1 MNVINAGNNNENS
14 NISDILIVNETSPEP
29 LSYKEISGDI
39 MDSPVKISVDPIKI
53 FQNAGTKIS
62 DIIIEKCD
70 NLSRNISSMD
80 TKDLHNLSPLQ
91 YPLFNEV
98 KTTDYS
104 LLKTSLFIGSS
115 IALVLF
121 MRYKGINI
129 SNGNNENDENNIIDN
144 VTNSNDN
151 NSSSD
156 SEVVEVT
163 DNCLVDTAS
172 KSKKKSLL
180 YFTNLFSLW

>member
-1 MNVINAGNNNENS
+1 MNIINASNNNETS

-29 LSYKEISGDI
+29 LSYKEISRDI

-53 FQNAGTKIS
+53 FQKAGTKIS

-70 NLSRNISSMD
+70 DLSRNISSMNSR
-80 TKDLHNLSPLQ
+80 DLHNLSPLQ

-104 LLKTSLFIGSS
+104 LVKTSLFIGTSV
-115 IALVLF
+115 ALVLF
-121 MRYKGINI
+121 MRYKGIRICN
-129 SNGNNENDENNIIDN
+129 ENNISDN
-144 VTNSNDN
+144 ETNSNDN

-163 DNCLVDTAS
+163 DNCLVDATN

>member
-1 MNVINAGNNNENS
+1 MNVINACNNNENS
-14 NISDILIVNETSPEP
+14 NISDILIANETSVEP
-29 LSYKEISGDI
+29 LSYKEISNDI
-39 MDSPVKISVDPIKI
+39 VDSAVKISIDPIKV
-53 FQNAGTKIS
+53 FQKTGSKIS

-70 NLSRNISSMD
+70 NLSRNISSMNSR
-80 TKDLHNLSPLQ
+80 DLHNLSPLQ

-104 LLKTSLFIGSS
+104 LVKTSLFIGTSV
-115 IALVLF
+115 ALVLF
-121 MRYKGINI
+121 MRYKGIRI
-129 SNGNNENDENNIIDN
+129 SNENNENNISDN
-144 VTNSNDN
+144 ETNSNDN

-163 DNCLVDTAS
+163 NNCLVDATN
-172 KSKKKSLL
+172 KSKKKSFL

>member
-1 MNVINAGNNNENS
+1 MN
-14 NISDILIVNETSPEP
+14 
-29 LSYKEISGDI
+29 
-39 MDSPVKISVDPIKI
+39 
-53 FQNAGTKIS
+53 
-62 DIIIEKCD
+62 
-70 NLSRNISSMD
+70 SR
-80 TKDLHNLSPLQ
+80 DLHNLSPLQ

-129 SNGNNENDENNIIDN
+129 SNGNNENNTSDN

>member
-1 MNVINAGNNNENS
+1 MNVINTGNNNENS

-70 NLSRNISSMD
+70 DLSRNISSMD

-129 SNGNNENDENNIIDN
+129 SNGNNENNTSDN